1 MAGRKLSTKDKDV
14 RRRMQRKISN
24 AEKKLAGMSDKNS
37 IQATRLKK
45 NIRTWDEA
53 VDATYVYDR
62 HTGKKRNDYNPAKRQ
77 AAFENLREIES
88 SASSFASP
96 AQNARLT
103 KTTQIELNKASIGAP
118 SKYSKAQSQIVYQ
131 RSKYLWQGAPSVEE
145 RNEWIVKKGGF
156 NNLQEAVDYF
166 LEGTPEELVKARD
179 IINHAKDKDENGN
192 PLYTEEEIQKARRLL
207 IDNADEYQVSPPDS
221 GNGKNVPDKVS
232 SSL

>member
-1 MAGRKLSTKDKDV
+1 
-14 RRRMQRKISN
+14 
-24 AEKKLAGMSDKNS
+24 MSDKNS

-88 SASSFASP
+88 SASAFASP
-96 AQNARLT
+96 VQNARIT
-103 KTTQIELNKASIGAP
+103 KSTAIELNKASIGAP
-118 SKYSKAQSQIVYQ
+118 SQYSKAESQIVYQ
-131 RSKYLWQGAPSVEE
+131 RSKYLWQNAPTVEQ

-166 LEGTPEELVKARD
+166 LDGTPEEIIKARD

-192 PLYTEEEIQKARRLL
+192 PLYSDEEIEEARRVLY
-207 IDNADEYQVSPPDS
+207 DNADDYQVSPDS
-221 GNGKNVPDKVS
+221 ENGKNVPDKVS

>member
-14 RRRMQRKISN
+14 RARMQRKISN
-24 AEKKLAGMSDKNS
+24 AEKQLAGMTDKHS
-37 IQATRLKK
+37 VQATRLKQ

-62 HTGKKRNDYNPAKRQ
+62 NTGKKRADYNPAKRQ

-88 SASSFASP
+88 SASAFASP
-96 AQNARLT
+96 VQNARIT
-103 KTTQIELNKASIGAP
+103 KSTAIELNKASIGAP
-118 SKYSKAQSQIVYQ
+118 SKYSKAESQIVYQ
-131 RSKYLWQGAPSVEE
+131 RSKYLWQNAPTVEQ

-156 NNLQEAVDYF
+156 NNLQEAVEYF
-166 LEGTPEELVKARD
+166 LDGTPEEIIKARD

-192 PLYTEEEIQKARRLL
+192 PLYSDEEIEEARRVLY
-207 IDNADEYQVSPPDS
+207 DNADDYQVSPDS
-221 GNGKNVPDKVS
+221 ENGKNVPDKVS